1 MSTITICALSCCGL
15 FVAMVLLTH
24 LGSRLARGRAAG
36 AEKGTGAIDG
46 MVFALLGLM
55 LAFTFSSSSQR
66 LEHRRELVT
75 EEANAIS
82 TAWSRLDLLP
92 LQPQTDLRALLRSY
106 LDGRI
111 ETFRLVPMGLDAVL
125 EKHAATMAL
134 QPEIWGRVMPH
145 ADDPRVVVG
154 LLPALNEC
162 FDLASSHTA
171 AVRTH
176 SSVYIFGVLFF
187 LALCAALDA
196 GLSMGPV
203 PSRLHAYG
211 LALIVSV
218 TTYVIL
224 DMEFPRVG
232 LIRVD
237 ASDQAL
243 LDVRASMD

>member
-1 MSTITICALSCCGL
+1 MSTITICALACCGL
-15 FVAMVLLTH
+15 FVAMILLTH
-24 LGSRLARGRAAG
+24 LGSRLARSRAPG
-36 AEKGTGAIDG
+36 AEKGTSAVDG

-82 TAWSRLDLLP
+82 TAWSRIDLLP
-92 LQPQTDLRALLRSY
+92 PEHQPELRTLLRSY

-111 ETFRLVPMGLDAVL
+111 ETFRLAPQGLDAVM
-125 EKHAATMAL
+125 EKHTATMAL
-134 QPEIWGRVMPH
+134 QTEIWKRAMAS
-145 ADDPRVVVG
+145 ADDQRVVVG
-154 LLPALNEC
+154 VLPTLNAC
-162 FDLASSHTA
+162 FDLASSYTA

-176 SSVYIFGVLFF
+176 LSVYIFGVLFF

-196 GLSMGPV
+196 GLTMGAV
-203 PSRLHAYG
+203 PSRLHAVG

-218 TTYVIL
+218 TTYLIL

-237 ASDQAL
+237 ANDQAL
-243 LDVRASMD
+243 HDVRASMG